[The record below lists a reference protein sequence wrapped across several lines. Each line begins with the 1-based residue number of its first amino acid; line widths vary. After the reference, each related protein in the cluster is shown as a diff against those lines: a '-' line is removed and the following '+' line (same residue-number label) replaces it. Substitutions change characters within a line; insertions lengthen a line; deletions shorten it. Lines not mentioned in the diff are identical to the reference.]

1 MWSYIV
7 RRLGIAVVV
16 LFFISI
22 LDFMFVNLAPG
33 DPLQAML
40 SAGGGGANTAA
51 SASELRAQA
60 GLNQPLPVRYWEW
73 LSAVLHG
80 NFGTSF
86 ITHNSAAGEILS
98 RLPNTVVLAG
108 AGLVLAILIGVPVG
122 VVSGLHTGSA
132 FDHGAALGS
141 FVFFSVPSFF
151 LALIAVYVFAVDLHW
166 FPPTG
171 MASAAGNSGV
181 LDVLWHLVLPA
192 TSLGLFHVPVYVRYA
207 RSAVV
212 DVAKR
217 DYVRS
222 ARARGLSERT
232 VIWGHLF
239 PNALSPLLTITA
251 LNLPSL
257 VGGAF
262 LIEYVFGWPGLGT
275 LAIQAA
281 TFRDYPVFMATSL
294 VVAVA
299 VLLSNLLADLAYA
312 VVDPR
317 IRLD

>member
-1 MWSYIV
+1 MWSYVV
-7 RRLGIAVVV
+7 RRLGIALIV

-22 LDFMFVNLAPG
+22 LDFLFVNLAPG

-40 SAGGGGANTAA
+40 AAGGTGANNSGAV
-51 SASELRAQA
+51 SQLRAQA

-73 LSAVLHG
+73 LVAVLHG

-86 ITHNSAAGEILS
+86 ITHSPAASEVVS
-98 RLPNTVVLAG
+98 RLPNTILLAG
-108 AGLVLAILIGVPVG
+108 AGLLLAIVIGVPLG
-122 VVSGLHTGSA
+122 VVSGLRTGSA

-141 FVFFSVPSFF
+141 FIFFAVPSFF
-151 LALIAVYVFAVDLHW
+151 LALLAVYIFAVDLHW
-166 FPPTG
+166 FPATG
-171 MASAAGNSGV
+171 MTSEAGGGGV
-181 LDVLWHLVLPA
+181 LDLLWHLVLPA
-192 TSLGLFHVPVYVRYA
+192 FSLGLFHVPVYVRYA
-207 RSAVV
+207 RSSVV

-217 DYVRS
+217 DYVRA
-222 ARARGLSERT
+222 ARARGLPRRS
-232 VIWGHLF
+232 VVWGHLF

-312 VVDPR
+312 LVDPR
-317 IRLD
+317 IRFD